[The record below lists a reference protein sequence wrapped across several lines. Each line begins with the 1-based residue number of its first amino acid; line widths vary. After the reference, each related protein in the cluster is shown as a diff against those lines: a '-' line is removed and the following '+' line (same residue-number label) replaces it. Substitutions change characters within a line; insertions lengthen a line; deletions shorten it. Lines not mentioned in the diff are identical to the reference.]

1 MITIVNYGLG
11 NLSSIKNMFKH
22 VGVKDVIISSEKDK
36 TARGVFR
43 LLFKN
48 HYREFPK
55 SWLSSCKEY
64 FPKMSENNRQ
74 KKLGR
79 WNSALLEA
87 GIKNKLR

>member
-1 MITIVNYGLG
+1 MGGGGAREPLLQFIADILNVP
-11 NLSSIKNMFKH
+11 
-22 VGVKDVIISSEKDK
+22 VIISSEKDK

-55 SWLSSCKEY
+55 SWLSSRKEY

-79 WNSALLEA
+79 WNSALVEA
-87 GIKNKLR
+87 GIKNKLM